1 MQSLNQVN
9 AGKVF
14 MNFIQTFKNWFQ
26 YRKRFFPEWARA
38 LWKFSLIISSE
49 HRSLKKKHWAEMRLP
64 ETEGC
69 KPQSVSTVKL
79 KHFRSEKF
87 RCAFSVKKKG
97 GVAAPWKISLQK
109 AQNSFPNHLFRHQ
122 ISKYRMIMI
131 LLTGWCTKTPFS
143 PFDPV
148 QLRKLYQV
156 DSSLTISQYRI
167 LTPICNTILLIVSYW
182 STNIKLT

>member
-1 MQSLNQVN
+1 M
-9 AGKVF
+9 
-14 MNFIQTFKNWFQ
+14 
-26 YRKRFFPEWARA
+26 
-38 LWKFSLIISSE
+38 
-49 HRSLKKKHWAEMRLP
+49 WAELLP
-64 ETEGC
+64 SQRIPLFIKISRGGRGGGGGVGLMGKLPNARKTSEGGGGGSFPIQKISC
-69 KPQSVSTVKL
+69 S
-79 KHFRSEKF
+79 
-87 RCAFSVKKKG
+87 FSVKKKG

-156 DSSLTISQYRI
+156 DSSLTIPQYRI